1 MWGRGSPHLQACK
14 KRAHQTP
21 TRSAARQVA
30 ITTHHRSGFSQFLH
44 REPERPCAR
53 TNCDQHT
60 HTTHNGTY
68 ATKQT
73 RALVWG
79 KNRISLRLEPRRAR
93 SERQAVDTTAK
104 TSTSTRLRS
113 AQYYLRRC
121 HPYLTSSAD
130 REREREG
137 GSERPSER
145 ARERERARTRAR
157 TPALCTRAPPHG
169 APSLRH
175 TGRQTRPRDAA
186 APRLSVDCLF

>member
-104 TSTSTRLRS
+104 TSTSTRLVS
-113 AQYYLRRC
+113 PSIPRC
-121 HPYLTSSAD
+121 RASLT
-130 REREREG
+130 ELNQQGTGFFGNE
-137 GSERPSER
+137 
-145 ARERERARTRAR
+145 
-157 TPALCTRAPPHG
+157 LVLV
-169 APSLRH
+169 SLIELFS
-175 TGRQTRPRDAA
+175 TGRGHF
-186 APRLSVDCLF
+186 APGDDLQ